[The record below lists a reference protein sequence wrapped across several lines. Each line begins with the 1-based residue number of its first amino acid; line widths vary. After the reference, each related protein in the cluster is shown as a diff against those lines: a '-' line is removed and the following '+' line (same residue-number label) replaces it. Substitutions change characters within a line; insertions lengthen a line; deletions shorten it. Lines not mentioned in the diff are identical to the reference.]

1 MDPQKGWRGE
11 LPVLSSER
19 SLPQAVTLRCKCC
32 LLLACFILQTVAA
45 ITKLEAAARM
55 QVGVD
60 GSATDVAWEL
70 RRALDYTVKH
80 GLGDGRPHH
89 RDHLQQKA
97 DESAAKKKE
106 AARIKD
112 AARVEAERR
121 GLADEEMPAGTR
133 VTIAGYSQPGVYK
146 EYRRKSFGP
155 NEHLFEFPPVRH
167 HHTLVL
173 WTDCVELALMVES
186 TMRWLCS
193 GPAPRAGRRPSATS
207 PS

>member
-11 LPVLSSER
+11 LPVVSSER

-32 LLLACFILQTVAA
+32 VLLACFILQTVAA

-80 GLGDGRPHH
+80 GLGDEGRAAG
-89 RDHLQQKA
+89 RGQQKA
-97 DESAAKKKE
+97 DESVAKKKE
-106 AARIKD
+106 TARIKD
-112 AARVEAERR
+112 AARVEAGSR

-146 EYRRKSFGP
+146 EFRRKSFGP

-167 HHTLVL
+167 HHTLIL
-173 WTDCVELALMVES
+173 WTDCVELALMDES
-186 TMRWLCS
+186 TMRRLCS